1 MRNFL
6 KFIALA
12 ILPLTFVACGS
23 SDVEETDA
31 YVEKITNVEFY
42 QVQPVLFEENIT
54 LPIVIRPDKEV
65 NLGVTN
71 GGRVTRINAEKGSTV
86 KKGQLL
92 LETDDKV
99 LRALLDNAEATLDWQ
114 KKEFA
119 RYEKLFNDENISAA
133 DFDAVK
139 HSKIQS
145 ESAYTIAKKN
155 FDDATLE
162 AAFGGIVT
170 MRGVEIG
177 DMLSPG
183 APAFRIIDMRVVK
196 VQTGIPETYI
206 GDFDTGDLVQITIDA
221 IPGRIFEGKI
231 NYISPEASPG
241 VRTFLA
247 EISIDNKDG
256 ALRAGTMGNAQ
267 IIRNVYE
274 NALMVPMNAITETQK
289 GHMVFVL
296 KAGDVVEERSLNVLG
311 GDELM
316 VQVEGISAGEKI
328 ITKGNYDLID
338 GEKVN
343 VTGEYDYAG
352 SEEGSE

>member
-42 QVQPVLFEENIT
+42 QVKPVRFEENIT
-54 LPIVIRPDKEV
+54 LPIVIRPNKEV

-71 GGRVTRINAEKGSTV
+71 SGRVTRINAEKGSTV
-86 KKGQLL
+86 QKGQLL
-92 LETDDKV
+92 LETDDQV
-99 LRALLDNAEATLDWQ
+99 LRALLDNAEATLEWQ
-114 KKEFA
+114 KKEFD
-119 RYEKLFNDENISAA
+119 RYEKLFNNENISEA
-133 DFDAVK
+133 DFDAVR
-139 HSKIQS
+139 HSLIQS

-170 MRGVEIG
+170 MRAVEVG
-177 DMLSPG
+177 DMLAPG
-183 APAFRIIDMRVVK
+183 TPAFRIIDMLKVK

-206 GDFDTGDLVQITIDA
+206 GDFETGDLVEITIDS
-221 IPGRIFEGKI
+221 IPDRIFEGKI
-231 NYISPEASPG
+231 NYIAPEASPG

-247 EISIDNKDG
+247 EITIDNRDG

-267 IIRNVYE
+267 IVRNVYE
-274 NALMVPMNAITETQK
+274 EALMVPINAITETQK

-296 KAGDVVEERSLNVLG
+296 GDGDIVEERSLNVLG

-316 VQVEGISAGEKI
+316 VQVEGISVDE
-328 ITKGNYDLID
+328 
-338 GEKVN
+338 
-343 VTGEYDYAG
+343 
-352 SEEGSE
+352 